1 MAKYDDG
8 LDAVSV
14 ALAHRGRRRVVAR
27 LTSAPASSSELAD
40 HLAVSL
46 PTMQRHLG
54 VLTRA
59 ELIRSTKHGRVV
71 THELRP
77 EPLRRYHDWLSA
89 RTSFWTGQLDALAT
103 HLEEKP

>member
-1 MAKYDDG
+1 MAKYSDG

-14 ALAHRGRRRVVAR
+14 ALAHRGRRQVVVR
-27 LTSAPASSSELAD
+27 LSASSASSSELAD

-54 VLTRA
+54 VLKRA

-77 EPLRRYHDWLSA
+77 EPLRRYNAWLDT
-89 RTSFWTGQLDALAT
+89 RTSFWTEQLDSLDA
-103 HLEEKP
+103 HFKEQQ

>member
-1 MAKYDDG
+1 MAKYLDG

-14 ALAHRGRRRVVAR
+14 ALAHHGRRQAVAR
-27 LTSAPASSSELAD
+27 LSAAPASSSELAT

-54 VLTRA
+54 VLTEA
-59 ELIRSTKHGRVV
+59 GLIRSTKNGRVV

-77 EPLRRYHDWLSA
+77 EPLWRYQAWLVA
-89 RTSFWTGQLDALAT
+89 RTSFWTEQLDALET
-103 HLEEKP
+103 HFKEQQ